1 MNIPHVIASF
11 YDNNGKVSGSP
22 MAMCSRRCFRNRV
35 SRSQSRVPKSVAG
48 KVQNFHVVV
57 NQYSLQKS

>member
-1 MNIPHVIASF
+1 VQQALLP
-11 YDNNGKVSGSP
+11 
-22 MAMCSRRCFRNRV
+22 
-35 SRSQSRVPKSVAG
+35 QSTQPFAVEVPKSVAG